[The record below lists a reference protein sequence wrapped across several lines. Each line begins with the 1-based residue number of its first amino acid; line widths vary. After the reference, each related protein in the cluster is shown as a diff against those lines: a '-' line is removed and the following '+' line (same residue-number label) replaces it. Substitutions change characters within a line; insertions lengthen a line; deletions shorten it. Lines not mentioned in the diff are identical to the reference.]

1 MTTTEPER
9 LVIRRLLPF
18 APAAIIVAFATATAL
33 DDLDSGWSAALAVIV
48 VGLNVVASG
57 ASLAW
62 AARISPTAMYAVG
75 LGGFVLRLAVF
86 LVLLLVLDGLAW
98 FSPIAFALSF
108 MIATLAV
115 LGSEMKILSGRRLQ
129 ADLWYF
135 RERTS

>member
-1 MTTTEPER
+1 VTTTEPER

-18 APAAIIVAFATATAL
+18 APVAIIVAFATATAL
-33 DDLDSGWSAALAVIV
+33 DDLGAGWSGALAVIV

-62 AARISPTAMYAVG
+62 AARISPTATYAVG

-86 LVLLLVLDGLAW
+86 LVLLLALEGLAW
-98 FSPIAFALSF
+98 FSPVAFALSF
-108 MIATLAV
+108 MAATLAV
-115 LGSEMKILSGRRLQ
+115 LGSEMKILSGRKLQ